1 MEVPRLGVE
10 SELQSP
16 ACTTATVLRDPS
28 CICDLHHSSQQHRI
42 LNPLSKAK
50 DHTCI
55 FMDTSQIH
63 FCCTT
68 TGIPIYILPNLW
80 HMEVPG
86 ARGQSGAAAA
96 SLHHS
101 NATAMPD
108 LSSICNLCCSLQQ
121 QQTLNTLNKATG
133 RTCILMDS
141 TRVLDLLSHN
151 RSSRYN
157 F

>member
-1 MEVPRLGVE
+1 MKPGPQQGFFFPLFLGLWLWHMEVPRLGVE

-28 CICDLHHSSQQHRI
+28 CICHLHHSSQQHRI

-63 FCCTT
+63 FRCTT

-80 HMEVPG
+80 HMEVPR
-86 ARGQSGAAAA
+86 ARGQIGAAAA

-101 NATAMPD
+101 HSHSNAG
-108 LSSICNLCCSLQQ
+108 SEQHLQPMLQ
-121 QQTLNTLNKATG
+121 LAAAA
-133 RTCILMDS
+133 DP
-141 TRVLDLLSHN
+141 
-151 RSSRYN
+151 
-157 F
+157 